1 VLLRVFIKNTD
12 TFPVQKCAIF
22 CKFKEIGGIAR
33 RRTPVRR
40 TSDSVDLIFSVID
53 DEIAEKG
60 YLWTENSLNAG
71 VVDKPVPK
79 PRRKT

>member
-1 VLLRVFIKNTD
+1 M
-12 TFPVQKCAIF
+12 
-22 CKFKEIGGIAR
+22 
-33 RRTPVRR
+33 RR
-40 TSDSVDLIFSVID
+40 TSDSVDLIFSVIN